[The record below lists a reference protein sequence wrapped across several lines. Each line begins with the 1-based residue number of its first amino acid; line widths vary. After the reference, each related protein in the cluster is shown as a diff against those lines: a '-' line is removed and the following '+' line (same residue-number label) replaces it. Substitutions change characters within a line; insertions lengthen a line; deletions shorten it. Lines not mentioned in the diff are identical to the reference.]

1 MHGQGG
7 PVRDLPPRPVTV
19 LVAGDDDREDTKQLL
34 RELTSAGYELRWVV
48 SAEEAARAPY
58 AIVSTRALGELAELR
73 HDALHDPLTGL
84 PNRALFLD
92 RLELSL
98 KRARRHG
105 DEFCCAVLFCDL
117 DRFKVVNDSL
127 GHIVG
132 DRLLMAIA
140 KRIEAALRPGDT
152 VARHGG
158 DEFTL
163 LLDDVVDAR
172 GASIVAER
180 LQETLAAPFEVDN
193 RELYVTASI
202 GISLVAP
209 GRAPEDVVRDA
220 DVAMYR
226 AKAQGGAR
234 HAVFDEAMH
243 ERVMERLELETGL
256 RHALERG
263 QVRVLYQPV
272 IETATGEISSF
283 EALCRWTDGDGRAI
297 APRDF
302 VPIADETG
310 LILPLGG
317 FVLAE
322 ACRQLAIWRKHP
334 RGKELSISVNISGRQ
349 LSDPGFVDLVTGA
362 LADARLDP
370 GGLRIEVSE
379 RSMMDDP
386 EAARRILGR
395 LFDERSVAA
404 RIDDFGLGASSVR
417 QLHRFP
423 GDAVK
428 LDRSFVVPMLEDAGA
443 FDIVKAIVSLAHNL
457 GMEVIAEGVE
467 TQAHLDRLKLL
478 GCEYAQGF
486 YIAGPLDAGAAT
498 ALLER
503 GTADAVR
510 E

>member
-1 MHGQGG
+1 MHGQGR

-19 LVAGDDDREDTKQLL
+19 LVAGDDDREDTQELL
-34 RELTSAGYELRWVV
+34 RELTMAGYELRWVG

-73 HDALHDPLTGL
+73 HDALHDALTGL

-98 KRARRHG
+98 KRSRRQDG
-105 DEFCCAVLFCDL
+105 AFCCPVLFCDL
-117 DRFKVVNDSL
+117 DRFQVVNASL

-132 DRLLMAIA
+132 DRLLMAVA

-158 DEFTL
+158 DEFPL
-163 LLDDVVDAR
+163 LLEDVGDVR

-180 LQETLAAPFEVDN
+180 LQESLGAPFHVDK
-193 RELYVTASI
+193 RELYVSASI
-202 GISLVAP
+202 GIALVTP
-209 GRAPEDVVRDA
+209 ERAPEDVVRDA

-226 AKAQGGAR
+226 AKSKGGAT

-243 ERVMERLELETGL
+243 ARVMQRLELETGL
-256 RHALERG
+256 RHALERA
-263 QVRVLYQPV
+263 QLRVLYQPV
-272 IETATGEISSF
+272 IQTATGALAGF
-283 EALCRWTDGDGRAI
+283 EALCRWTDSTGTAI
-297 APRDF
+297 EPREF

-310 LILPLGG
+310 LILPLGR
-317 FVLAE
+317 FVLDE
-322 ACRQLAIWRKHP
+322 TCRQLATWRKHP
-334 RGKELSISVNISGRQ
+334 RGQHVTVSVNVSQRQ
-349 LSDPGFVDLVTGA
+349 LADPGFVDVVTGA
-362 LADARLDP
+362 LAGARLDP
-370 GGLRIEVSE
+370 RGMRLEVAES
-379 RSMMDDP
+379 SMMDDP
-386 EAARRILGR
+386 DAARRVLGR
-395 LFDERSVAA
+395 LFDEHSVAA

-428 LDRSFVVPMLEDAGA
+428 LDRTFVVPMLEDEAA
-443 FDIVKAIVSLAHNL
+443 QDIVRATVALAHNL

-467 TQAHLDRLKLL
+467 TQAHLDELKLL

-486 YIAGPLDAGAAT
+486 HVAGPLEAGAAT

-503 GTADAVR
+503 GAADAVT
-510 E
+510 

>member
-7 PVRDLPPRPVTV
+7 PGRDLPSRPVTV

-34 RELTSAGYELRWVV
+34 RELTTAGYELRWVA

-58 AIVSTRALGELAELR
+58 AIVSMRALGELADHR
-73 HDALHDPLTGL
+73 HDALHDALTGL

-98 KRARRHG
+98 KRSQRH
-105 DEFCCAVLFCDL
+105 DEPFSCAVLFCDL
-117 DRFKVVNDSL
+117 DRFKLVNDSL

-132 DRLLMAIA
+132 DRLLMAVA

-163 LLDDVVDAR
+163 LLEDIGDVR
-172 GASIVAER
+172 GATIVAER
-180 LQETLAAPFEVDN
+180 LQETLAAPFHIDD
-193 RELYVTASI
+193 RELYVSASI
-202 GISLVAP
+202 GIALVNAD
-209 GRAPEDVVRDA
+209 RAPEDVVRDA

-243 ERVMERLELETGL
+243 ARVMQRLELETGL
-256 RHALERG
+256 RHALERA
-263 QVRVLYQPV
+263 QLRVLYQPV
-272 IETATGEISSF
+272 IETATGNIAGF
-283 EALCRWTDGDGRAI
+283 EALCRWTDSTGTAI
-297 APRDF
+297 EPREF

-310 LILPLGG
+310 LILPLGR
-317 FVLAE
+317 FVLTE
-322 ACRQLAIWRKHP
+322 ACRQLAIWRLHP
-334 RGKELSISVNISGRQ
+334 RGKHLSVSVNVSGRQ
-349 LSDPGFVDLVTGA
+349 LSDPGFIELVTGA
-362 LADARLDP
+362 LAGAQLDP
-370 GGLRIEVSE
+370 RGLRLEVAESA
-379 RSMMDDP
+379 MMEDP
-386 EAARRILGR
+386 DAARRVLGR
-395 LFDERSVAA
+395 LFDEHSVAA

-428 LDRSFVVPMLEDAGA
+428 LDRSFVVPMLEDDGA
-443 FDIVKAIVSLAHNL
+443 LDIVRAIVALAHNL

-467 TQAHLDRLKLL
+467 TQAHLDRLKVM
-478 GCEYAQGF
+478 GVEYAQGF
-486 YIAGPLDAGAAT
+486 FIAGPLDAGAAT

-503 GTADAVR
+503 GTADAMT
-510 E
+510 

>member
-1 MHGQGG
+1 M
-7 PVRDLPPRPVTV
+7 RDLPVRPVTV

-34 RELTSAGYELRWVV
+34 RELTSLGYELRWVA

-58 AIVSTRALGELAELR
+58 AIVSMRALGELAELR

-92 RLELSL
+92 RLEQSL

-132 DRLLMAIA
+132 DRLLMAVA
-140 KRIEAALRPGDT
+140 KRIEARAAPRRHRRPPRRRR
-152 VARHGG
+152 VHAAARRRRRRARR
-158 DEFTL
+158 
-163 LLDDVVDAR
+163 LDRRRAPAGDAR
-172 GASIVAER
+172 GAVR
-180 LQETLAAPFEVDN
+180 
-193 RELYVTASI
+193 
-202 GISLVAP
+202 
-209 GRAPEDVVRDA
+209 GRPPRALRDGQHRHRARRARQRAEDVVRDA

-263 QVRVLYQPV
+263 QLRVVYQPV
-272 IETATGEISSF
+272 IETATGQIAGF
-283 EALCRWTDGDGRAI
+283 EALCRWTDGGGRAI

-310 LILPLGG
+310 LILSLGG

-322 ACRQLAIWRKHP
+322 ACRQLATWRKHP
-334 RGKELSISVNISGRQ
+334 RGKQLSVSVNISGRQ
-349 LSDPGFVDLVTGA
+349 LSDPGFVDLVIGA

-370 GGLRIEVSE
+370 RGLRIEVSE

-386 EAARRILGR
+386 DAARRILGR
-395 LFDERSVAA
+395 LFDEHSVAA

-428 LDRSFVVPMLEDAGA
+428 LDRTFVVPMLEDEGA
-443 FDIVKAIVSLAHNL
+443 SDIVRAIVSLAHNL